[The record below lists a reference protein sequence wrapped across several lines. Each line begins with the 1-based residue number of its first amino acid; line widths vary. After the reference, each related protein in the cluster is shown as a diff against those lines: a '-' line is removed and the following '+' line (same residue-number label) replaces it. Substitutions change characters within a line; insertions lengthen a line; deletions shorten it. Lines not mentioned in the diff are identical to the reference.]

1 MAQVARE
8 IYTIGYIIVDASGG
22 YSIPTGYPMKVDSH
36 QNNDDLDKTH
46 DKAYKEFH
54 AAISGAYNA
63 TTRPIQIINMI
74 RVSDGVEIESK
85 KIIRGPLVWNTPEP
99 EPEPEPEGE

>member
-8 IYTIGYIIVDASGG
+8 IYTIGFLIVDASGG

-36 QNNDDLDKTH
+36 QNNDDLTRTYN
-46 DKAYKEFH
+46 KAYKEFY
-54 AAISGAYNA
+54 AAVSTAYNA
-63 TTRPIQIINMI
+63 ETRPIQIVNMI

-99 EPEPEPEGE
+99 EPEPEPE